1 MVLKES
7 MREKLTEVEVVIPTP
22 LYVLSISLGRHK
34 DKTVHSQELRTIRIS
49 QQLVIVSV
57 HGEITAI
64 ATHILVSTI
73 DDARSDV
80 YSDY

>member
-22 LYVLSISLGRHK
+22 LYVLSIVAVGAK
-34 DKTVHSQELRTIRIS
+34 DKTVHSQGLRTIRIS

-57 HGEITAI
+57 HGEMTTI
-64 ATHILVSTI
+64 ATHILVNTI
-73 DDARSDV
+73 DDARSGV

>member
-34 DKTVHSQELRTIRIS
+34 DNNVHSQELRTICIS
-49 QQLVIVSV
+49 QQLVIVNV
-57 HGEITAI
+57 HGEMSAI
-64 ATHILVSTI
+64 DTHILANTREMI
-73 DDARSDV
+73 
-80 YSDY
+80 